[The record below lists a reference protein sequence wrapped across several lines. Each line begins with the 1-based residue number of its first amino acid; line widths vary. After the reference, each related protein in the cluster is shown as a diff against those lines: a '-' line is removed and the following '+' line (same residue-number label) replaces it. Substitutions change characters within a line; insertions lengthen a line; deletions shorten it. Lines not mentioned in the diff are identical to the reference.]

1 MKKES
6 KTLVL
11 ARRLCVS
18 GVLSALGFVI
28 MYLGALSGVF
38 DLCAVVVGAL
48 CCVFAVIELGGQ
60 WPWLVAIVTGT
71 LCLLLLPDKFAALEY
86 IALGGLY
93 PILKS
98 YLEKLPKILSWGLKF
113 AVFNVMLTVCLLL
126 AKFVM
131 GIGDDW
137 VRFSPVVYL
146 LGNAFFLLYDVA
158 LTRFIS
164 FYLFKLRKTTNFR
177 L

>member
-1 MKKES
+1 MGRDTVPSWAISSVNTES
-6 KTLVL
+6 GF
-11 ARRLCVS
+11 RR
-18 GVLSALGFVI
+18 
-28 MYLGALSGVF
+28 
-38 DLCAVVVGAL
+38 
-48 CCVFAVIELGGQ
+48 
-60 WPWLVAIVTGT
+60 
-71 LCLLLLPDKFAALEY
+71 
-86 IALGGLY
+86 
-93 PILKS
+93 
-98 YLEKLPKILSWGLKF
+98 LSWGLKF

-164 FYLFKLRKTTNFR
+164 FYLFKLRKATNFR